1 MDWLCLDEGMPTMKK
16 TEGKQ
21 AIYAG
26 CAVAPGGRS
35 LALKVYYLGGLD
47 YELHCA
53 TRPAHVFNASATI
66 GDDPITKEFVKAYQL
81 DQVRLAR
88 LP

>member
-1 MDWLCLDEGMPTMKK
+1 
-16 TEGKQ
+16 
-21 AIYAG
+21 
-26 CAVAPGGRS
+26 
-35 LALKVYYLGGLD
+35 LKVYYLGGLD